1 MSNKLLKGN
10 KSFGVFCC
18 KNVQE
23 EFKEL
28 QCLYG
33 NKNSTVAEDAFSQN
47 LAFSH
52 EKTFKKK

>member
-33 NKNSTVAEDAFSQN
+33 NKNLTVAEDAFSQN

-52 EKTFKKK
+52 EKTF